1 MSESQPEQPEL
12 PVEPIVTEKAQSV
25 PGVAGVP
32 KRSNMGVIVLGVA
45 VVVLAL
51 VIVYFVRF
59 DKTKNG
65 TAKMNTYKPM
75 PLYNRNIGNQL
86 PLNTQS
92 ISNNGGYGYKAN
104 AY

>member
-65 TAKMNTYKPM
+65 TAKMNTY
-75 PLYNRNIGNQL
+75 NRNIGNQL

-92 ISNNGGYGYKAN
+92 ISNNSGYGYKAN

>member
-12 PVEPIVTEKAQSV
+12 PVEPVTVAEVQAVKPAQ
-25 PGVAGVP
+25 PA
-32 KRSNMGVIVLGVA
+32 RSNMGVIVLGVG
-45 VVVLAL
+45 VVILMLA
-51 VIVYFVRF
+51 IVYFVRF

-65 TAKMNTYKPM
+65 TAKMNTY
-75 PLYNRNIGNQL
+75 NRNIGNQL

-92 ISNNGGYGYKAN
+92 ISNNSGYGYKAN

>member
-12 PVEPIVTEKAQSV
+12 PVEPVRVTEVKEVKGAQ
-25 PGVAGVP
+25 PA
-32 KRSNMGVIVLGVA
+32 RSNMGVIIIGVG
-45 VVVLAL
+45 VVVLILA
-51 VIVYFVRF
+51 IVYFVRF

-92 ISNNGGYGYKAN
+92 ISNNSGYGYKAN